1 MKVKI
6 IKRKRNKKER
16 KPGKYIEWKKLTIK
30 EYKHFDGNKQVKN
43 KNQKEIG

>member
-16 KPGKYIEWKKLTIK
+16 KPGKYIEWKKVN
-30 EYKHFDGNKQVKN
+30 NKR
-43 KNQKEIG
+43 I